1 MRDGTT
7 PSGLKYNVIGVTKEK
22 RRTKKFEVN
31 GLKLSKFNE
40 KFKYTDP
47 KQLNKTQRKYEENY
61 MHKIIIKLH
70 KSSDK
75 QEILKAHGKWKNA
88 TCKETRIRS
97 ITFIIKKENA
107 SKKTVEHQL

>member
-47 KQLNKTQRKYEENY
+47 KPVSYTHLT
-61 MHKIIIKLH
+61 LP
-70 KSSDK
+70 
-75 QEILKAHGKWKNA
+75 
-88 TCKETRIRS
+88 TRYVECRS
-97 ITFIIKKENA
+97 RW
-107 SKKTVEHQL
+107 SPYH